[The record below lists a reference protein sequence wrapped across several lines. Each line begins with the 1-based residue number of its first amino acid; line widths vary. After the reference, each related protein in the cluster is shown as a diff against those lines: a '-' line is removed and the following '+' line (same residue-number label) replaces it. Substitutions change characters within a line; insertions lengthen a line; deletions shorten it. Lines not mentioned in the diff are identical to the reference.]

1 MEKKSFDL
9 RGTLLELL
17 FKLITYAE
25 WSSQFRKELRSPI
38 KTAPRAAPGV
48 YHQHHQPP
56 FDIGLSALVI
66 KAPVG
71 GGG

>member
-1 MEKKSFDL
+1 MEKKKSFDL

-38 KTAPRAAPGV
+38 KTAPRAPPGV
-48 YHQHHQPP
+48 YHHHQPP
-56 FDIGLSALVI
+56 FGFGLSALVI